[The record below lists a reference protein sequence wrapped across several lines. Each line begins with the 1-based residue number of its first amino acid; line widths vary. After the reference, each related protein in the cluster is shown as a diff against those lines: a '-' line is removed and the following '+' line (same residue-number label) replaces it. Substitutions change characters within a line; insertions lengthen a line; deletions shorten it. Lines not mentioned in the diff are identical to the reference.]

1 MKAVLLPLMLVA
13 VIASAMSA
21 AWSRHESRKLFNELQ
36 QLEGERDAMNVEWGQ
51 LQLEQSTHTTHG
63 KIESAARERLGM
75 RIPGVQQMVIL
86 QP

>member
-1 MKAVLLPLMLVA
+1 MKSVMLPLLLVT
-13 VIASAMSA
+13 VIASAMGA

-63 KIESAARERLGM
+63 KIEAAARERLRM
-75 RIPGVQQMVIL
+75 KIPGAQQVMIL